1 MQKQMVPARGLAQS
15 GRHHLPKQRILN
27 PAEADGLLVIR
38 QIITRLLGR
47 ARKPGQTLYFGVPAP
62 AFGVNDDKFTFH
74 ETTLRECLRELG
86 YEPKSIS
93 EGLAVVYGELGDSN
107 FTGIGVSCGGGMC
120 NVCLAYLSVPV
131 ISFSVAK
138 AGDYIDYNSASAI
151 RDLAIS
157 VRVEKERG
165 FRFNG
170 FFEAALSMHQR
181 QTALGAYY
189 RHIARR
195 KDGDLAVFATA
206 RKLATLIYRLLRWGQ
221 PYADEGA
228 EALRKAA
235 KA

>member
-93 EGLAVVYGELGDSN
+93 EGLAVSLRR
-107 FTGIGVSCGGGMC
+107 
-120 NVCLAYLSVPV
+120 
-131 ISFSVAK
+131 
-138 AGDYIDYNSASAI
+138 AGRFQFH
-151 RDLAIS
+151 RD
-157 VRVEKERG
+157 R
-165 FRFNG
+165 
-170 FFEAALSMHQR
+170 R
-181 QTALGAYY
+181 QL
-189 RHIARR
+189 RR
-195 KDGDLAVFATA
+195 
-206 RKLATLIYRLLRWGQ
+206 
-221 PYADEGA
+221 
-228 EALRKAA
+228 
-235 KA
+235 

>member
-1 MQKQMVPARGLAQS
+1 MQPSLAVPRLQTSLDHKTEGQMQKQMVPARGLAQS

-138 AGDYIDYNSASAI
+138 G
-151 RDLAIS
+151 RRLH
-157 VRVEKERG
+157 RLQ
-165 FRFNG
+165 FR
-170 FFEAALSMHQR
+170 L
-181 QTALGAYY
+181 
-189 RHIARR
+189 RHPRS
-195 KDGDLAVFATA
+195 GH
-206 RKLATLIYRLLRWGQ
+206 
-221 PYADEGA
+221 
-228 EALRKAA
+228 
-235 KA
+235 